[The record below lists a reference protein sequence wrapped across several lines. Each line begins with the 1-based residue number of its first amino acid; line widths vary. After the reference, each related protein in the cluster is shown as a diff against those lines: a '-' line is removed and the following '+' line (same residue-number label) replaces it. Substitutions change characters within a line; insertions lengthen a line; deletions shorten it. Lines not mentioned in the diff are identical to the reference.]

1 VAEPDDDE
9 PDEFELGD
17 ELEAGELDA
26 TEALLVECVLV
37 WRARAGSWPE
47 TSSTKIQPVLA
58 MKIAVA
64 PPTTRRLMRRTRRRR
79 ICRGVEDMAS
89 ASAPYLGSA

>member
-1 VAEPDDDE
+1 MAEPDDDDE
-9 PDEFELGD
+9 PDEFELDD
-17 ELEAGELDA
+17 ELEVGELDA
-26 TEALLVECVLV
+26 TDALVVVECVLV

-64 PPTTRRLMRRTRRRR
+64 PPTT
-79 ICRGVEDMAS
+79 
-89 ASAPYLGSA
+89 